1 MADHTFDD
9 RLAERKRKRE
19 EEKAFQEAIK
29 QKANNPSSG
38 LDIDLGGS
46 TVSTTVTQTQNG
58 VTTTVST
65 GSGSTVNLAPPG
77 SVGYNSYSDELKE
90 ESRRF
95 QALEKKLISEATVLE
110 GAVYHHYNDDGSF
123 AGISQGEPLKSTL
136 AERIAAR
143 NALRVNPKGDS
154 EKSETTQFIKDK
166 SPIPSFLNP
175 ERKKVF
181 TQLIKD
187 NPEGYAVSYTHLTL
201 PTSDLV

>member
-58 VTTTVST
+58 VTTTAST
-65 GSGSTVNLAPPG
+65 GSGVSSSTVNLAPPG

-110 GAVYHHYNDDGSF
+110 GAVYHHFNADGSF
-123 AGISQGEPLKSTL
+123 AGISQGEPLPSTL
-136 AERIAAR
+136 AERKTALAERQAAE
-143 NALRVNPKGDS
+143 NAFSAEQQRDLQRVSNDPSLADEYLLILRTKLR
-154 EKSETTQFIKDK
+154 I
-166 SPIPSFLNP
+166 
-175 ERKKVF
+175 
-181 TQLIKD
+181 
-187 NPEGYAVSYTHLTL
+187 
-201 PTSDLV
+201 